1 MQQQERIYLAIVRI
15 IRERSERGQLAQSKE
30 ILAEIIGQGLLKSED
45 GDERSHFETVLKE
58 AVEKNKDIKEI
69 SGSDGI
75 PCYYSA
81 LSLSET
87 YVRILIQK
95 KENPLSL
102 MAEIVR
108 ENSSIYPRP
117 VPLDIFKESPF
128 DFTQDELIGCLKK
141 MAEQREYQDIAQT
154 ITSIGTIFLYS
165 TQHLE
170 PDYAS
175 SLAEWVDVGQVY
187 NP

>member
-1 MQQQERIYLAIVRI
+1 MEQQETICFAIARI
-15 IRERSERGQLAQSKE
+15 IREMSETGLLAQPEE
-30 ILAEIIGQGLLKSED
+30 ILAELIGQDLLKSQD

-58 AVEKNKDIKEI
+58 AVEKNEDIKEI

-75 PCYYSA
+75 PCYYST

-95 KENPLSL
+95 KENFLSL

-108 ENSSIYPRP
+108 ENSLIYPRP

-128 DFTQDELIGCLKK
+128 DLTQDELLICLKQ
-141 MAEQREYQDIAQT
+141 MAEQRKYQDIAQT

-175 SLAEWVDVGQVY
+175 SLAEWLDVGQVN

>member
-1 MQQQERIYLAIVRI
+1 MEQQETIYLAIVRI
-15 IRERSERGQLAQSKE
+15 IRKRSERGQLTHPKE
-30 ILAEIIGQGLLKSED
+30 ILSEIMGQGLLKSED
-45 GDERSHFETVLKE
+45 SGDRVHFETALRE
-58 AVEKNKDIKEI
+58 AVEKNEDIKEI

-81 LSLSET
+81 LSLSEP

-117 VPLDIFKESPF
+117 VPLGIFKESPF
-128 DFTQDELIGCLKK
+128 DFTQDELLICLKQ
-141 MAEQREYQDIAQT
+141 MAEQRKYQDIAQT

-170 PDYAS
+170 PDYAF
-175 SLAEWVDVGQVY
+175 SLAEWLDVGQVN

>member
-1 MQQQERIYLAIVRI
+1 MEQQETIYLAIVRI
-15 IRERSERGQLAQSKE
+15 IRERSETGQLAQPKE
-30 ILAEIIGQGLLKSED
+30 MLAELIGQGLLKPED
-45 GDERSHFETVLKE
+45 DDERSHFETVLKQ
-58 AVEKNKDIKEI
+58 AVEKNEDIKEI
-69 SGSDGI
+69 SDRDRI
-75 PCYYSA
+75 PCYYSTQ
-81 LSLSET
+81 SLTET
-87 YVRILIQK
+87 YARILIQK
-95 KENPLSL
+95 KGNPLSL

-108 ENSSIYPRP
+108 ENSAIYPRP

-128 DFTQDELIGCLKK
+128 DFTQDELFVSLEK

-175 SLAEWVDVGQVY
+175 ALAEWLDVGQVN